1 MWYIVLRQ
9 FIGMLEGLGAWMCER
24 LMARIF
30 LWTPMVNYM
39 LFRRAN
45 SSNHHSDFNEIR
57 LDYRVSSGRFR
68 VDELDPAVAKTGTIY
83 VWQEE

>member
-1 MWYIVLRQ
+1 
-9 FIGMLEGLGAWMCER
+9 
-24 LMARIF
+24 
-30 LWTPMVNYM
+30 MVNYM

-68 VDELDPAVAKTGTIY
+68 VDELDPAVSKTGTIY